1 MKVRSTVALSALC
14 AAVLLGAT
22 MGVAMFGAAG
32 VTSSSATD
40 QTNPLL
46 TEEQLTNLKA
56 MADEL
61 REIGIDRD
69 LASQL
74 VEAQFEQYVEENLKS
89 YNLTDDEVAGVMSQF
104 TAINDKMSEIK
115 EVAYEMRGNGSTVD
129 EIFDVIDP
137 MLDDLQNMQDQL
149 VTTLDGYGISLAA
162 PTGPGD
168 AMSDSHRGPHEGLR
182 GPPQGMQCDNSTAQL
197 HA

>member
-46 TEEQLTNLKA
+46 TEEQLTDLKA
-56 MADEL
+56 MVDEL

-74 VEAQFEQYVEENLKS
+74 VESQFEQYVEENLKS

-115 EVAYEMRGNGSTVD
+115 EVAYEMRENGSTVD

-162 PTGPGD
+162 PAEPGD
-168 AMSDSHRGPHEGLR
+168 AMSDSPRGPHEGPR
-182 GPPQGMQCDNSTAQL
+182 GPPQGMQYDNSTAQL